1 MLRERG
7 GGRGGRGGGRH
18 SERKRKRKKQRD
30 RKTEDGSWKDREQRI
45 DGRERE
51 KRGWSEGKTEED
63 REKERWGDPEKERE
77 APTSTHTWPLM
88 NPPFLPFPRG
98 RGQADLAHP
107 SLPAVG
113 PGSPPTG
120 VVMYGLAL

>member
-1 MLRERG
+1 MG
-7 GGRGGRGGGRH
+7 V
-18 SERKRKRKKQRD
+18 
-30 RKTEDGSWKDREQRI
+30 
-45 DGRERE
+45 
-51 KRGWSEGKTEED
+51 GKTESRELTEE
-63 REKERWGDPEKERE
+63 RERRENGVRGRQKGEKERWGDPEKERE

-88 NPPFLPFPRG
+88 NLPFLSFPRG

-120 VVMYGLAL
+120 VVMCGLAL